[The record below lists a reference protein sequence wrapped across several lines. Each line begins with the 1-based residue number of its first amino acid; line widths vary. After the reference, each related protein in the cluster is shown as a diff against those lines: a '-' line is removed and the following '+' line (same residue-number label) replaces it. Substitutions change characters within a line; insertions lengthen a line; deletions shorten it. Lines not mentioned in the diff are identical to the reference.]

1 MTHAHGNE
9 DDMKETIKEAV
20 KIKDPEIKGF
30 ISPDL
35 NAAVRTKPSKDSE
48 IIGVLL
54 SGQEVTIIS
63 TNNIWSKVE
72 YSNEKIMNNKINIGF
87 VLTRLIEMK

>member
-1 MTHAHGNE
+1 MKET
-9 DDMKETIKEAV
+9 MKETIKEAV
-20 KIKDPEIKGF
+20 EDKNQEVIGF
-30 ISPDL
+30 ISSEL
-35 NAAVRTKPSKDSE
+35 NAAVRKKPSKDSE